1 MLGYCCKIYLL
12 NYHNFPFV
20 LFSILNTQK
29 ISRIEECM
37 CNKTNIYIEN
47 RSECSK
53 TGHYRQLNKIITTHF
68 YFQFQDIIA
77 KYLRRK
83 YAANRNPYYNFCPD
97 ISTSLCVICKLPLKN
112 DILSDC
118 ETVKDCGHKFHKFC
132 FDRGDQI
139 CVLCE

>member
-1 MLGYCCKIYLL
+1 MLGYCCKIYLF

-20 LFSILNTQK
+20 LFSIVNTQR
-29 ISRIEECM
+29 ISRMYVQRDEYLYWI
-37 CNKTNIYIEN
+37 N
-47 RSECSK
+47 RSECSE
-53 TGHYRQLNKIITTHF
+53 TGHYSQLNKIITTKF

-139 CVLCE
+139 CIMCE